1 MEELKQFRMFWAW
14 ADEKEE
20 AYLREMALSGWHF
33 KSVTFPGNYTFKKG
47 EPRDDFY
54 RLDFLVNYK
63 DKDNYLQLFEDAGW
77 SHVGEYAS
85 WQYFRKT
92 AVEDETLE
100 IFTDNESNES
110 KIKKYA
116 RIMMFLVPF
125 LPIYIISLNSLN
137 KAEGLFYEIMTF
149 VFFLFMLLYAY
160 AMVMLL
166 RRIGQLKKKN

>member
-20 AYLREMALSGWHF
+20 AWLREMALEGWHF
-33 KSVTFPGNYTFKKG
+33 KSVTFPGNYTFEKG

-54 RLDFLVNYK
+54 KLDFLVKHK

-77 SHVGEYAS
+77 SHVGQYAS

-92 AVEDETLE
+92 AVDGEALE
-100 IFTDNESNES
+100 IFTDNES
-110 KIKKYA
+110 KIKKYS
-116 RIMMFLVPF
+116 RVMMFLVVLF
-125 LPIYIISLNSLN
+125 PIYSIMLNNLS
-137 KAEGLFYEIMTF
+137 KAEGLFYEIITF

-166 RRIGQLKKKN
+166 HRIGQLKKKL